1 MLDIKIKPQMD
12 QPKVRVVNNTPKDAG
27 TILKKEYAE
36 RQKEKQP
43 DTKGSV
49 QYATDR
55 VETTGRRGT
64 VAAADGMR
72 RMAKKARDKKKA
84 TTSSRQKEQ
93 LTPPDDLQDIPSG
106 TAPRPL
112 LEEQMQPRLV
122 QARQEQAAQSN
133 RPISGMKN
141 HPYNKIGTHFSDITE
156 FSPYRAGQADTPK
169 PNVAASP
176 KERGRHKAIE
186 DAKTTR
192 QKARNLAEKEN
203 IIAPRTSGT
212 KAEGRQ
218 VARHHSAAVKRG
230 SAAPK
235 HNAPVPLKQTATQR
249 AKQMVQS
256 KAQRKMLTQTAT
268 KAKQGIKTSVQA
280 LAQGVM
286 AIGRAAAAA
295 VSSILAA
302 GGGLALFLV
311 LLVVIVI
318 GAIAASPFGILFSE
332 ENTTPDTLPVSAA
345 VAQVHDDLNTQLAA
359 IQTADSYDDITL
371 VGATPDWA
379 DILAVFAVKVAGTDS
394 PDAADVVTIDADRIA
409 RLKNV
414 FWDMCSITPHVETTH
429 HPDSDPDDEV
439 DDSWTEKDLTIT
451 IAAKTASDMVSAYGF
466 TTHQISALDELLLQ
480 RDVLLELAGNLTAIS
495 AATSKVLKELPED
508 LSEDREAV
516 VRVACSLV
524 GKVNYFWGGKSHAIG
539 WDSRWGQIYE
549 VTAADSPTSG
559 TYRPYGMDCSGYIDW
574 VFNNALGYIIGH
586 GGGAMMQHTYC
597 TNITWDEAQIGDLAF
612 YPDDEHVGIV
622 AGWDEAGNILIVHC
636 ASGYNNVVI
645 TGAEGFT
652 SVARPHIFTYS
663 LHSLL
668 HNLHCVL

>member
-1 MLDIKIKPQMD
+1 MPDIKIKPQMD
-12 QPKVRVVNNTPKDAG
+12 QPKVRVVNNTPKDASS
-27 TILKKEYAE
+27 ILKKEYAA

-43 DTKGSV
+43 DTKGPV

-55 VETTGRRGT
+55 VETTGRRGS
-64 VAAADGMR
+64 VATADGMR
-72 RMAKKARDKKKA
+72 RVAKKARDKHK
-84 TTSSRQKEQ
+84 TTTANRQQ
-93 LTPPDDLQDIPSG
+93 GQSTPPDDLQDIPSG

-112 LEEQMQPRLV
+112 PEEQMQPRLV

-133 RPISGMKN
+133 RPVSGMES
-141 HPYNKIGTHFSDITE
+141 HPNNRTGAHFSGKTE
-156 FSPYRAGQADTPK
+156 FSPFRVGQADTPK

-176 KERGRHKAIE
+176 KERGRRKAIE
-186 DAKTTR
+186 DFKTTR

-203 IIAPRTSGT
+203 IIEPRTSGA
-212 KAEGRQ
+212 KAEGRP

-235 HNAPVPLKQTATQR
+235 HNAPVPLKQTAAQR
-249 AKQMVQS
+249 AKQMVQG

-268 KAKQGIKTSVQA
+268 KAKQGIKTGIQA
-280 LAQGVM
+280 FAQGVM

-295 VSSILAA
+295 VGSILTA

-332 ENTTPDTLPVSAA
+332 ENTTPDTVPVSAA

-371 VGATPDWA
+371 VGAAPDWA

-414 FWDMCSITPHVETTH
+414 FWDMCSVTPHVETTH

-466 TTHQISALDELLLQ
+466 TAHQISALDELLLQ

-508 LSEDREAV
+508 LPEDREAV
-516 VRVACSLV
+516 IRVASSLV
-524 GKVNYFWGGKSHAIG
+524 GKVNYFWGGKSNAIG
-539 WDSRWGQIYE
+539 WDNQWGQLYE
-549 VTAADSPTSG
+549 VTAADSPTTG
-559 TYRPYGMDCSGYIDW
+559 TYRPYGMDCSGYVDW

-597 TNITWDEAQIGDLAF
+597 TDITWADAQIGDLAF

-622 AGWDEAGNILIVHC
+622 AGWDENGDILIVHC

-645 TGAEGFT
+645 TGKEEFI
-652 SVARPHIFTYS
+652 SVARPDIFTEEVI
-663 LHSLL
+663 
-668 HNLHCVL
+668 NGAT

>member
-1 MLDIKIKPQMD
+1 MPDIKIKPQMD
-12 QPKVRVVNNTPKDAG
+12 QPKVRVVNNTPKDASS
-27 TILKKEYAE
+27 ILKKEYAA

-43 DTKGSV
+43 DTKGPV

-55 VETTGRRGT
+55 VETTGRRGS
-64 VAAADGMR
+64 VATADGMR
-72 RMAKKARDKKKA
+72 RVAKKARDKHK
-84 TTSSRQKEQ
+84 TTTANRQQ
-93 LTPPDDLQDIPSG
+93 GQSTPPDDLQDIPTV

-112 LEEQMQPRLV
+112 PEEQMQPRLV

-133 RPISGMKN
+133 RPVSGMES
-141 HPYNKIGTHFSDITE
+141 HPNNRTGAHFSGKTE
-156 FSPYRAGQADTPK
+156 FSPFRVGQADTPK

-176 KERGRHKAIE
+176 KERGRRKAIE
-186 DAKTTR
+186 DFKTTR

-203 IIAPRTSGT
+203 IIESRTSGA
-212 KAEGRQ
+212 KAEGRP

-235 HNAPVPLKQTATQR
+235 YNAPVPLKQTAAQR
-249 AKQMVQS
+249 AKQMVQG

-268 KAKQGIKTSVQA
+268 KAKQGIKTGIQA
-280 LAQGVM
+280 FAQGVM

-295 VSSILAA
+295 VGSILTA

-332 ENTTPDTLPVSAA
+332 ENTTPDTVPVSAA

-359 IQTADSYDDITL
+359 IQTADSYDDITV
-371 VGATPDWA
+371 VGVPPDWA

-394 PDAADVVTIDADRIA
+394 LDAADVVTINADRIA

-414 FWDMCSITPHVETTH
+414 FWDMCAVTPHVETTY

-451 IAAKTASDMVSAYGF
+451 ITAKTASEMASAYGF
-466 TTHQISALDELLLQ
+466 TVHQISALDELLQQ
-480 RDVLLELAGNLTAIS
+480 RDALLELAGNLTTIS
-495 AATSKVLKELPED
+495 AATSKVLKGLPED
-508 LSEDREAV
+508 LSEEREAV
-516 VRVACSLV
+516 IRAACSLV
-524 GKVNYFWGGKSHAIG
+524 GKVNYFWGGKSNAIG
-539 WDSRWGQIYE
+539 WDSRWGQLYE
-549 VTAADSPTSG
+549 VTADGSPTTG
-559 TYRPYGMDCSGYIDW
+559 TYRPYGMDCSGYVDW

-597 TNITWDEAQIGDLAF
+597 TDIAWDEAQIGDLAF
-612 YPDDEHVGIV
+612 CPDDEHVGIV
-622 AGWDEAGNILIVHC
+622 AGWNEDGDILIVHC

-645 TGAEGFT
+645 TTNEDFGEVG
-652 SVARPHIFTYS
+652 RPAVFR
-663 LHSLL
+663 
-668 HNLHCVL
+668 

>member
-1 MLDIKIKPQMD
+1 MPDIKIKPQMD

-27 TILKKEYAE
+27 SILKKEYAE

-43 DTKGSV
+43 DTKGPV

-55 VETTGRRGT
+55 VETTGRRGS

-72 RMAKKARDKKKA
+72 RVAKKARDKKKA
-84 TTSSRQKEQ
+84 TTSSRQQEQ
-93 LTPPDDLQDIPSG
+93 PTPPDDLQDIPAG
-106 TAPRPL
+106 TDPRSLP
-112 LEEQMQPRLV
+112 EQQMRLV
-122 QARQEQAAQSN
+122 QAQQEQTAQNN
-133 RPISGMKN
+133 RPIVGMEN
-141 HPYNKIGTHFSDITE
+141 HPHNRTDVHFMDKTE
-156 FSPYRAGQADTPK
+156 FSPYHAGQADTP
-169 PNVAASP
+169 PRQNVAASP

-203 IIAPRTSGT
+203 IIAPHTFGA

-218 VARHHSAAVKRG
+218 VAKHHSAAVKRG

-235 HNAPVPLKQTATQR
+235 HNAPVPLKQTAAQR

-256 KAQRKMLTQTAT
+256 KAQRKMLTQTAA
-268 KAKQGIKTSVQA
+268 KAKQGIKTGAQA
-280 LAQGVM
+280 FAQGVM

-332 ENTTPDTLPVSAA
+332 ENATPDTVPVAAA
-345 VAQVHDDLNTQLAA
+345 VAQVHYDLNAQLEA

-371 VGATPDWA
+371 VGAAPDWA

-394 PDAADVVTIDADRIA
+394 PDAADVITIDADRIT
-409 RLKNV
+409 RLQSV
-414 FWDMCSITPHVETTH
+414 FWDMCSITTHVETTH
-429 HPDSDPDDEV
+429 HPDSDPNDDV
-439 DDSWTEKDLTIT
+439 DDNWTEKDLTIT
-451 IAAKTASDMVSAYGF
+451 ITAKNASDMASAYSF
-466 TTHQISALDELLLQ
+466 TVHQISALDELILQ
-480 RDVLLELAGNLTAIS
+480 RGVLLELAGNLTAIS
-495 AATSKVLKELPED
+495 AATSKALKELPED
-508 LSEDREAV
+508 LPEDREAV
-516 VRVACSLV
+516 IRAACSLV
-524 GKVNYFWGGKSHAIG
+524 GKVNYFWGGKSHTIG
-539 WDSRWGQIYE
+539 WDSRWGQLYE
-549 VTAADSPTSG
+549 VTAANSPTTG
-559 TYRPYGMDCSGYIDW
+559 TYRPYGMDCSGYVDW

-586 GGGAMMQHTYC
+586 GGGAIMQHTHC
-597 TNITWDEAQIGDLAF
+597 TDVIWDEAQIGDLAF

-622 AGWDEAGNILIVHC
+622 AGWDESGNILIVHC

-645 TGAEGFT
+645 TGKEGFI
-652 SVARPHIFTYS
+652 SVARPNIFTEE
-663 LHSLL
+663 
-668 HNLHCVL
+668 

>member
-1 MLDIKIKPQMD
+1 MPDIKIKPQMD

-27 TILKKEYAE
+27 SILKKEYAE

-43 DTKGSV
+43 DTKGPV

-55 VETTGRRGT
+55 VETTGRRGS

-72 RMAKKARDKKKA
+72 RVAKKARDKKKA
-84 TTSSRQKEQ
+84 TTSSRQQEQ
-93 LTPPDDLQDIPSG
+93 PTPPDDLQDIPAG
-106 TAPRPL
+106 TDPRSLP
-112 LEEQMQPRLV
+112 EQQMRLV
-122 QARQEQAAQSN
+122 QAQQEQTAQNN
-133 RPISGMKN
+133 RPIVGMEN
-141 HPYNKIGTHFSDITE
+141 HPHNRTDVHFMDKTE
-156 FSPYRAGQADTPK
+156 FSPYHAGQADTP
-169 PNVAASP
+169 PRQNVAASP

-203 IIAPRTSGT
+203 IIAPRASGA

-218 VARHHSAAVKRG
+218 VAKHHSAAVKRG

-235 HNAPVPLKQTATQR
+235 HNAPVPLKQTAAQR

-256 KAQRKMLTQTAT
+256 KAQRKMLTQTAA
-268 KAKQGIKTSVQA
+268 KAKQGIKTGAQA
-280 LAQGVM
+280 FAQGVM

-332 ENTTPDTLPVSAA
+332 ENATPDTVPVAAA
-345 VAQVHDDLNTQLAA
+345 VAQVHYDLNAQLEA

-371 VGATPDWA
+371 VGAAPDWA

-394 PDAADVVTIDADRIA
+394 PDAADVITIDADRIT
-409 RLKNV
+409 RLQSV
-414 FWDMCSITPHVETTH
+414 FWDMCSITTHVETTH
-429 HPDSDPDDEV
+429 HPDSDPNDDV
-439 DDSWTEKDLTIT
+439 DDNWTEKDLTIT
-451 IAAKTASDMVSAYGF
+451 ITAKNASDMASAYSF
-466 TTHQISALDELLLQ
+466 TVHQISALDELLLQ
-480 RDVLLELAGNLTAIS
+480 RGVLLELAGNLTAIS
-495 AATSKVLKELPED
+495 AATSKALKELPED
-508 LSEDREAV
+508 LPEDREAV
-516 VRVACSLV
+516 IRAACSLV
-524 GKVNYFWGGKSHAIG
+524 GKVNYFWGGKSHTIG
-539 WDSRWGQIYE
+539 WDSRWGQLYE
-549 VTAADSPTSG
+549 VTAANSPTTG
-559 TYRPYGMDCSGYIDW
+559 TYRPYGMDCSGYVDW

-586 GGGAMMQHTYC
+586 GGGAIMQHTHC
-597 TNITWDEAQIGDLAF
+597 TDVIWDEAQIGDLAF

-622 AGWDEAGNILIVHC
+622 AGWDESGNILIVHC

-645 TGAEGFT
+645 TGKEGFI
-652 SVARPHIFTYS
+652 SVARPNIFTEE
-663 LHSLL
+663 
-668 HNLHCVL
+668 

>member
-1 MLDIKIKPQMD
+1 MPDIKIKPQMD
-12 QPKVRVVNNTPKDAG
+12 QPKVRVVNNTPKDASS
-27 TILKKEYAE
+27 ILKKEYAE

-43 DTKGSV
+43 DTKGPV
-49 QYATDR
+49 QYATDC
-55 VETTGRRGT
+55 VETTGRRGS
-64 VAAADGMR
+64 VAVADGMR
-72 RMAKKARDKKKA
+72 RVAKKVRDKHK
-84 TTSSRQKEQ
+84 TTTANRQQEQ
-93 LTPPDDLQDIPSG
+93 STPPDDLQDIPSG

-112 LEEQMQPRLV
+112 PEEQMQTRLV
-122 QARQEQAAQSN
+122 QARQEQTAQSN
-133 RPISGMKN
+133 RPISGMER
-141 HPYNKIGTHFSDITE
+141 HPHNRTGAHFAEKTE
-156 FSPYRAGQADTPK
+156 FTPYHAGQADTPAGQ
-169 PNVAASP
+169 NVAAPP

-186 DAKTTR
+186 DFKTTR

-203 IIAPRTSGT
+203 IIAPRTSGAKT
-212 KAEGRQ
+212 EGRQ
-218 VARHHSAAVKRG
+218 VAKHHSAAVKRG
-230 SAAPK
+230 TAAPK
-235 HNAPVPLKQTATQR
+235 HNAPVPLKQTAVQR
-249 AKQMVQS
+249 AKQMVQG

-345 VAQVHDDLNTQLAA
+345 VAQVHDDLNNQLAA

-466 TTHQISALDELLLQ
+466 TTHQISALDELLRQ

-508 LSEDREAV
+508 LPEDREAV
-516 VRVACSLV
+516 IRVASSLV
-524 GKVNYFWGGKSHAIG
+524 GKVNYFWGGKSDAIG
-539 WDSRWGQIYE
+539 WDNRWGQLYE
-549 VTAADSPTSG
+549 VTAADSPTTG
-559 TYRPYGMDCSGYIDW
+559 TYRPYGMDCSGYVDW
-574 VFNNALGYIIGH
+574 AFNNALGYIIGH

-597 TNITWDEAQIGDLAF
+597 TDIAWDEAQIGDLAF

-622 AGWDEAGNILIVHC
+622 AGWDESGNILIVHC

-645 TGAEGFT
+645 TAKEGFT
-652 SVARPHIFTYS
+652 SVSRPDIFTEDA
-663 LHSLL
+663 
-668 HNLHCVL
+668 

>member
-1 MLDIKIKPQMD
+1 MPDIKIKPQMD
-12 QPKVRVVNNTPKDAG
+12 QPKVRVVNNTPKNASS
-27 TILKKEYAE
+27 ILKKEYAA

-43 DTKGSV
+43 DTKGPV

-55 VETTGRRGT
+55 VETTGRRGS

-72 RMAKKARDKKKA
+72 RVAKKARDKKKSNA
-84 TTSSRQKEQ
+84 ITHHQEQ
-93 LTPPDDLQDIPSG
+93 PTPSGDLQDIPSA
-106 TAPRPL
+106 TTPRPL
-112 LEEQMQPRLV
+112 PEKQMQTRLV
-122 QARQEQAAQSN
+122 QTRQAQTTQNN
-133 RPISGMKN
+133 RPISGMEG
-141 HPYNKIGTHFSDITE
+141 HPHNRIDTHFTDKTE
-156 FSPYRAGQADTPK
+156 FSPYHAGQADTPAGQ
-169 PNVAASP
+169 NVAASP

-268 KAKQGIKTSVQA
+268 KAKQGIKTGAQA
-280 LAQGVM
+280 FAQGVM

-295 VSSILAA
+295 VGSILAA

-332 ENTTPDTLPVSAA
+332 ENTTPDTVPVAAA

-371 VGATPDWA
+371 VGAAPDWA

-394 PDAADVVTIDADRIA
+394 TDAADVVTIDADRIA

-429 HPDSDPDDEV
+429 HPDSNPDDEV

-451 IAAKTASDMVSAYGF
+451 ISAKTASDMVSAYGF
-466 TTHQISALDELLLQ
+466 TEHQISALDELLLQ
-480 RDVLLELAGNLTAIS
+480 RDVLLELAGNLAAIS

-508 LSEDREAV
+508 LPEDREAV
-516 VRVACSLV
+516 IRAACSLV

-539 WDSRWGQIYE
+539 WDNRWGQIYE
-549 VTAADSPTSG
+549 VTAADSPTTG
-559 TYRPYGMDCSGYIDW
+559 TYRPYGMDCSGYVDW

-586 GGGAMMQHTYC
+586 GGGAAMQHTYC
-597 TNITWDEAQIGDLAF
+597 TDITWDDAQIGDLAF

-622 AGWDEAGNILIVHC
+622 AGWDEEGNILIVHC

-645 TGAEGFT
+645 TGKEGFI
-652 SVARPHIFTYS
+652 SVARPDIFTEKVI
-663 LHSLL
+663 
-668 HNLHCVL
+668 NGAT

>member
-1 MLDIKIKPQMD
+1 MSDIKIKPPMD

-27 TILKKEYAE
+27 SILKKEYVE

-43 DTKGSV
+43 DTKGPV

-72 RMAKKARDKKKA
+72 RMAVKARDKKKA
-84 TTSSRQKEQ
+84 TTSSRQQEQ
-93 LTPPDDLQDIPSG
+93 PTSPDDLQNIPSG

-112 LEEQMQPRLV
+112 PEEQMQPRLV
-122 QARQEQAAQSN
+122 QARQEQAAQN
-133 RPISGMKN
+133 NQPVSGMEG
-141 HPYNKIGTHFSDITE
+141 HPNNRIGAHFSDTTE
-156 FSPYRAGQADTPK
+156 FSPYHAGQADTTPRQ
-169 PNVAASP
+169 NVAASP

-186 DAKTTR
+186 DFKTTR

-203 IIAPRTSGT
+203 IIGPRTSGA

-218 VARHHSAAVKRG
+218 VARHHSVAVKRG

-256 KAQRKMLTQTAT
+256 KAQRKMLTQTAA
-268 KAKQGIKTSVQA
+268 KAKQGIKTGAQV

-332 ENTTPDTLPVSAA
+332 ENTTPDTVPVAAA

-371 VGATPDWA
+371 VGAAPDWA

-394 PDAADVVTIDADRIA
+394 TDAADVVTIDADRIA

-414 FWDMCSITPHVETTH
+414 FWDMCSVTPHVETTH
-429 HPDSDPDDEV
+429 HPDSNPDDEV

-451 IAAKTASDMVSAYGF
+451 ISAKTASDMVSAYEF
-466 TTHQISALDELLLQ
+466 TVHQISALDELLLQ
-480 RDVLLELAGNLTAIS
+480 RDVLVELAGNLTAIS
-495 AATSKVLKELPED
+495 AATSKVLKKLPGD
-508 LSEDREAV
+508 LPDDRETV
-516 VRVACSLV
+516 IRVASSLV
-524 GKVNYFWGGKSHAIG
+524 GKVNYFWGGKSNAIG
-539 WDSRWGQIYE
+539 WDNRWGQLYE
-549 VTAADSPTSG
+549 VTAADSPTTG
-559 TYRPYGMDCSGYIDW
+559 TYRPYGMDCSGYVDW

-597 TNITWDEAQIGDLAF
+597 TDITWADAQIGDLAF

-622 AGWDEAGNILIVHC
+622 AGWDENGDILIVHC

-645 TGAEGFT
+645 TGKEEFI
-652 SVARPHIFTYS
+652 SVARPDIFTEEVI
-663 LHSLL
+663 
-668 HNLHCVL
+668 NGAT

>member
-1 MLDIKIKPQMD
+1 MPDIKIKPQMD
-12 QPKVRVVNNTPKDAG
+12 QPKVRVVNNTPKEASS
-27 TILKKEYAE
+27 ILKKEYAE

-43 DTKGSV
+43 DTKGPV

-64 VAAADGMR
+64 VATADGMR
-72 RMAKKARDKKKA
+72 RVAKKARDKHK
-84 TTSSRQKEQ
+84 TTTANRQQE
-93 LTPPDDLQDIPSG
+93 PPVPSDDLQDIPSG
-106 TAPRPL
+106 TTPRPL
-112 LEEQMQPRLV
+112 PEEQMQTRLV

-133 RPISGMKN
+133 RPVSGMES
-141 HPYNKIGTHFSDITE
+141 HPNNRTGAHFSDKTE
-156 FSPYRAGQADTPK
+156 FSPFHVGQADTPK

-186 DAKTTR
+186 DFKTTR
-192 QKARNLAEKEN
+192 QKASNLAEKEN
-203 IIAPRTSGT
+203 IIAPRASGA
-212 KAEGRQ
+212 KAEGRP

-230 SAAPK
+230 TASPK
-235 HNAPVPLKQTATQR
+235 HNAPVPIKQTAAQR
-249 AKQMVQS
+249 AKQMVQG
-256 KAQRKMLTQTAT
+256 KAQKKMLAQTAT
-268 KAKQGIKTSVQA
+268 KAKQGIKTGAQA
-280 LAQGVM
+280 FTQGVM

-332 ENTTPDTLPVSAA
+332 ENPTPDTVPVSAA
-345 VAQVHDDLNTQLAA
+345 VAQVHYDLNAQLEA

-371 VGATPDWA
+371 VGAAPDWA
-379 DILAVFAVKVAGTDS
+379 DVLAVFAVKVAGTDS
-394 PDAADVVTIDADRIA
+394 PNAADVVTIDAARIA

-451 IAAKTASDMVSAYGF
+451 ITAKSASDMASSYGF

-480 RDVLLELAGNLTAIS
+480 RDVLLELAGNLNAIS

-508 LSEDREAV
+508 LPEDREAV
-516 VRVACSLV
+516 IRAACSLV
-524 GKVNYFWGGKSHAIG
+524 GKVNYFWGGKSNAIG
-539 WDSRWGQIYE
+539 WDSRWGQLYE

-559 TYRPYGMDCSGYIDW
+559 TYRPYGMDCSGYVDW
-574 VFNNALGYIIGH
+574 VFNNALGYVIGH
-586 GGGAMMQHTYC
+586 GGGAMMQHTHC

-612 YPDDEHVGIV
+612 YPGDEHVGIV
-622 AGWDEAGNILIVHC
+622 AGWDENGDILIVHC

-645 TGAEGFT
+645 TGKEGFI
-652 SVARPHIFTYS
+652 SVARPDIFAQEA
-663 LHSLL
+663 
-668 HNLHCVL
+668 

>member
-1 MLDIKIKPQMD
+1 MLF
-12 QPKVRVVNNTPKDAG
+12 R
-27 TILKKEYAE
+27 
-36 RQKEKQP
+36 
-43 DTKGSV
+43 S
-49 QYATDR
+49 
-55 VETTGRRGT
+55 
-64 VAAADGMR
+64 
-72 RMAKKARDKKKA
+72 
-84 TTSSRQKEQ
+84 
-93 LTPPDDLQDIPSG
+93 DDLQDISSG

-112 LEEQMQPRLV
+112 RVAQMQTRLV

-133 RPISGMKN
+133 RAVSGMES
-141 HPYNKIGTHFSDITE
+141 HPNNRTGAHFSDKTE
-156 FSPYRAGQADTPK
+156 FSPFHVGQADTPK
-169 PNVAASP
+169 PNVASSP

-203 IIAPRTSGT
+203 IIAPRTSGA

-218 VARHHSAAVKRG
+218 VAKHHSAVVKRG

-235 HNAPVPLKQTATQR
+235 HNAPVPLKQTAVQR
-249 AKQMVQS
+249 AKQMVQG

-345 VAQVHDDLNTQLAA
+345 VAQVHDDLNNQLAA

-451 IAAKTASDMVSAYGF
+451 ITAKTAFEMASAYGF
-466 TTHQISALDELLLQ
+466 STHQISALDELLQQ

-508 LSEDREAV
+508 LPEDREAV
-516 VRVACSLV
+516 IRVASSLV
-524 GKVNYFWGGKSHAIG
+524 GKVNYFWGGKSDAIG
-539 WDSRWGQIYE
+539 WDNRWGQLYE
-549 VTAADSPTSG
+549 VTAADSPTTG
-559 TYRPYGMDCSGYIDW
+559 TYRPYGMDCSGYVDW
-574 VFNNALGYIIGH
+574 AFNNALGYIIGH

-597 TNITWDEAQIGDLAF
+597 TDIAWDEAQIGDLAF

-622 AGWDEAGNILIVHC
+622 AGWDESGNILIVHC

-645 TGAEGFT
+645 TAKEGFT
-652 SVARPHIFTYS
+652 SVSRPDIFTEDA
-663 LHSLL
+663 
-668 HNLHCVL
+668 

>member
-1 MLDIKIKPQMD
+1 MPDIKTKPQMD
-12 QPKVRVVNNTPKDAG
+12 HPKIRVVNNAPKDASS
-27 TILKKEYAE
+27 ILKKEYAA
-36 RQKEKQP
+36 RQKEKQS
-43 DTKGSV
+43 DAKGPV

-55 VETTGRRGT
+55 VETTGRRGS
-64 VAAADGMR
+64 VATADGMR
-72 RMAKKARDKKKA
+72 RMAAKARDKRK
-84 TTSSRQKEQ
+84 TTTANSQQE
-93 LTPPDDLQDIPSG
+93 PPAPSDDLQDIPSA
-106 TAPRPL
+106 TTPRPL
-112 LEEQMQPRLV
+112 PEEQIQPRLV
-122 QARQEQAAQSN
+122 QARQAQTAQSN
-133 RPISGMKN
+133 RPVSGMEGHLDN
-141 HPYNKIGTHFSDITE
+141 RTGAHFSDKAE
-156 FSPYRAGQADTPK
+156 FSPYHVGQADTPRQ
-169 PNVAASP
+169 NAAASP

-192 QKARNLAEKEN
+192 QKVRNLAEKEN
-203 IIAPRTSGT
+203 IIAPRTSGA

-218 VARHHSAAVKRG
+218 VAKHHSAVVKRG

-235 HNAPVPLKQTATQR
+235 HNAPVPLKQTAAQR
-249 AKQMVQS
+249 AKQMVQG

-371 VGATPDWA
+371 VGAASDWA

-394 PDAADVVTIDADRIA
+394 TDAADVVTIDADRIA

-414 FWDMCSITPHVETTH
+414 FWDMCSVTPHVETTH

-451 IAAKTASDMVSAYGF
+451 ISAKTASDMVSAYGF
-466 TTHQISALDELLLQ
+466 TASQISALDELLLQ

-495 AATSKVLKELPED
+495 APTSKVLKELPED
-508 LSEDREAV
+508 LTEDREAV
-516 VRVACSLV
+516 IRTACSLV
-524 GKVNYFWGGKSHAIG
+524 GKVNYFWGGKSNAIG
-539 WDSRWGQIYE
+539 WDNRWGQLYE
-549 VTAADSPTSG
+549 VTAADSPTTG
-559 TYRPYGMDCSGYIDW
+559 TYRPYGMDCSGYVDW

-586 GGGAMMQHTYC
+586 GGGAMMQHIYC
-597 TNITWDEAQIGDLAF
+597 ADISWDEVQIGDLAF

-622 AGWDEAGNILIVHC
+622 AGWNESGDILIVHC
-636 ASGYNNVVI
+636 ASNYNNVVI
-645 TGAEGFT
+645 TGKEGFI
-652 SVARPHIFTYS
+652 SVARPSIFT
-663 LHSLL
+663 
-668 HNLHCVL
+668 

>member
-1 MLDIKIKPQMD
+1 MPDIKIKPQMD
-12 QPKVRVVNNTPKDAG
+12 QPKVRVVNNTPKDASS
-27 TILKKEYAE
+27 ILKKEYAA

-43 DTKGSV
+43 DTKGPV

-55 VETTGRRGT
+55 VETTGRRGS

-72 RMAKKARDKKKA
+72 RMAKGQMR
-84 TTSSRQKEQ
+84 
-93 LTPPDDLQDIPSG
+93 SG
-106 TAPRPL
+106 
-112 LEEQMQPRLV
+112 
-122 QARQEQAAQSN
+122 
-133 RPISGMKN
+133 
-141 HPYNKIGTHFSDITE
+141 HPKIRCPGNT
-156 FSPYRAGQADTPK
+156 ADTVEYPQAQYYPPK
-169 PNVAASP
+169 LAESGDLKIRSPKNSLQTPQNPPELTAQTGFASPMP
-176 KERGRHKAIE
+176 KERGRRKAIE

-192 QKARNLAEKEN
+192 PKARNLAEKEN
-203 IIAPRTSGT
+203 IIAPRTSGA

-218 VARHHSAAVKRG
+218 VAKHHSAVVKRG

-235 HNAPVPLKQTATQR
+235 HNAPVPLKQTAVQR
-249 AKQMVQS
+249 AKQMVQG

-345 VAQVHDDLNTQLAA
+345 VAQVHDDLNNQLAA

-466 TTHQISALDELLLQ
+466 TTHQISALDELLRQ

-508 LSEDREAV
+508 LPEDREAV
-516 VRVACSLV
+516 IRVASSLV
-524 GKVNYFWGGKSHAIG
+524 GKVNYFWGGKSDAIG
-539 WDSRWGQIYE
+539 WDNRWGQLYE
-549 VTAADSPTSG
+549 VTAADSPTTG
-559 TYRPYGMDCSGYIDW
+559 TYRPYGMDCSGYVDW
-574 VFNNALGYIIGH
+574 AFNNALGYIIGH

-597 TNITWDEAQIGDLAF
+597 TDIAWDEAQIGDLAF

-622 AGWDEAGNILIVHC
+622 AGWDESGNILIVHC

-645 TGAEGFT
+645 TAKEGFT
-652 SVARPHIFTYS
+652 SVSRPDIFTEDA
-663 LHSLL
+663 
-668 HNLHCVL
+668 

>member
-1 MLDIKIKPQMD
+1 MPDIKIKPQMD
-12 QPKVRVVNNTPKDAG
+12 QPKVRVVNNAPKDAG
-27 TILKKEYAE
+27 SILKKEYAA

-43 DTKGSV
+43 DAKGPV

-55 VETTGRRGT
+55 VETTGRRGS
-64 VAAADGMR
+64 VATADGMH
-72 RMAKKARDKKKA
+72 RMAAKARDKRK
-84 TTSSRQKEQ
+84 TTTANCQQEPPA
-93 LTPPDDLQDIPSG
+93 PPDDLQDIPSG
-106 TAPRPL
+106 TTPRPL
-112 LEEQMQPRLV
+112 SEEQMQTRLV

-133 RPISGMKN
+133 RPVSGMEGHLN
-141 HPYNKIGTHFSDITE
+141 NRPGAHFSDKAE
-156 FSPYRAGQADTPK
+156 FSPYHVGQADTPRQ
-169 PNVAASP
+169 NAAASP

-186 DAKTTR
+186 DAKATR

-203 IIAPRTSGT
+203 IIAPRASG
-212 KAEGRQ
+212 ASADGRQ
-218 VARHHSAAVKRG
+218 VAKRHSAAVKRG
-230 SAAPK
+230 FAAPK
-235 HNAPVPLKQTATQR
+235 HNAPVPIKQTAAQR
-249 AKQMVQS
+249 AKQMVQG
-256 KAQRKMLTQTAT
+256 KAQKKMLAQTAT
-268 KAKQGIKTSVQA
+268 KAKQGIKTGAQV

-332 ENTTPDTLPVSAA
+332 ENTTPDTVPVSAA
-345 VAQVHDDLNTQLAA
+345 VAQVHDDLNAQLTA

-371 VGATPDWA
+371 VGAAPDWA
-379 DILAVFAVKVAGTDS
+379 GVLAVFAVKVAGTDS

-409 RLKNV
+409 RLKNI

-451 IAAKTASDMVSAYGF
+451 ITAKTASETASAYGF
-466 TTHQISALDELLLQ
+466 TVHQISALDELLLQ

-508 LSEDREAV
+508 LPEDREAV
-516 VRVACSLV
+516 IRVACSLV
-524 GKVNYFWGGKSHAIG
+524 GKVNYFWGGKSHTIG
-539 WDSRWGQIYE
+539 WDSRWGQIYK
-549 VTAADSPTSG
+549 VTAADSSTTG
-559 TYRPYGMDCSGYIDW
+559 TYRPYGMDCSGYVDW
-574 VFNNALGYIIGH
+574 VFNNALGYVIGH

-597 TNITWDEAQIGDLAF
+597 TDIAWDEAQIGDLAF

-622 AGWDEAGNILIVHC
+622 AGWDESGNILIVHC

-645 TGAEGFT
+645 TGKEGFI
-652 SVARPHIFTYS
+652 SVARP
-663 LHSLL
+663 
-668 HNLHCVL
+668 NLFAED

>member
-1 MLDIKIKPQMD
+1 MPEIKIKPQMD
-12 QPKVRVVNNTPKDAG
+12 QPKVRVVNNAPKDAG
-27 TILKKEYAE
+27 SILKKEYAA

-43 DTKGSV
+43 DAKGPV

-55 VETTGRRGT
+55 VETTGRRGS
-64 VAAADGMR
+64 VATADGMR
-72 RMAKKARDKKKA
+72 RMAAKARDKRK
-84 TTSSRQKEQ
+84 TTTANCQQEPPA
-93 LTPPDDLQDIPSG
+93 PPDDLQDIPSG
-106 TAPRPL
+106 TTPRPL
-112 LEEQMQPRLV
+112 SEEQMQTRLV

-133 RPISGMKN
+133 RPVSGMEG
-141 HPYNKIGTHFSDITE
+141 HPNNRTGAHFSDKTE
-156 FSPYRAGQADTPK
+156 FSPYHVGQADTLRQ
-169 PNVAASP
+169 NAAASP

-203 IIAPRTSGT
+203 IIGSRTSGA
-212 KAEGRQ
+212 KAEGRP
-218 VARHHSAAVKRG
+218 VARHHSAAIKRG
-230 SAAPK
+230 TASPK
-235 HNAPVPLKQTATQR
+235 HNAPVPIKQTAAQR

-268 KAKQGIKTSVQA
+268 KAKQGIKTSVQV

-409 RLKNV
+409 RLKNI
-414 FWDMCSITPHVETTH
+414 FWDMCSVTPHVETTH

-451 IAAKTASDMVSAYGF
+451 ISAKTASDMASAYGF
-466 TTHQISALDELLLQ
+466 TAHQISALDELLLQ

-508 LSEDREAV
+508 LPEDREAV
-516 VRVACSLV
+516 IRAACSLV
-524 GKVNYFWGGKSHAIG
+524 GKVNYFWGGKSNAIG
-539 WDSRWGQIYE
+539 WDNRWGQLYE
-549 VTAADSPTSG
+549 VTAADSPTTG
-559 TYRPYGMDCSGYIDW
+559 TYRPYGMDCSGYVDW
-574 VFNNALGYIIGH
+574 VFNNALSYIIGH
-586 GGGAMMQHTYC
+586 GGGAAMQHTNC
-597 TNITWDEAQIGDLAF
+597 TNTTWDEVQIGDLAF

-622 AGWDEAGNILIVHC
+622 AGWDESGNILIVHC
-636 ASGYNNVVI
+636 ASSYNNVVI
-645 TGAEGFT
+645 TGKEGFT
-652 SVARPHIFTYS
+652 SVSRPDIFTEDA
-663 LHSLL
+663 
-668 HNLHCVL
+668 

>member
-1 MLDIKIKPQMD
+1 
-12 QPKVRVVNNTPKDAG
+12 
-27 TILKKEYAE
+27 
-36 RQKEKQP
+36 
-43 DTKGSV
+43 
-49 QYATDR
+49 
-55 VETTGRRGT
+55 
-64 VAAADGMR
+64 
-72 RMAKKARDKKKA
+72 
-84 TTSSRQKEQ
+84 
-93 LTPPDDLQDIPSG
+93 
-106 TAPRPL
+106 
-112 LEEQMQPRLV
+112 
-122 QARQEQAAQSN
+122 
-133 RPISGMKN
+133 
-141 HPYNKIGTHFSDITE
+141 
-156 FSPYRAGQADTPK
+156 
-169 PNVAASP
+169 
-176 KERGRHKAIE
+176 
-186 DAKTTR
+186 
-192 QKARNLAEKEN
+192 
-203 IIAPRTSGT
+203 
-212 KAEGRQ
+212 
-218 VARHHSAAVKRG
+218 
-230 SAAPK
+230 
-235 HNAPVPLKQTATQR
+235 
-249 AKQMVQS
+249 MVQG

-345 VAQVHDDLNTQLAA
+345 VAQVHDDLNNQLAA

-466 TTHQISALDELLLQ
+466 TTHQISALDELLRQ

-508 LSEDREAV
+508 LPEDREAV
-516 VRVACSLV
+516 IRVASSLV
-524 GKVNYFWGGKSHAIG
+524 GKVNYFWGGKSDAIG
-539 WDSRWGQIYE
+539 WDNRWGQLYE
-549 VTAADSPTSG
+549 VTAADSPTTG
-559 TYRPYGMDCSGYIDW
+559 TYRPYGMDCSGYVDW
-574 VFNNALGYIIGH
+574 AFNNALGYIIGH

-597 TNITWDEAQIGDLAF
+597 TDIAWDEAQIGDLAF

-622 AGWDEAGNILIVHC
+622 AGWDESGNILIVHC

-645 TGAEGFT
+645 TAKEGFT
-652 SVARPHIFTYS
+652 SVSRPDIFTEDA
-663 LHSLL
+663 
-668 HNLHCVL
+668 

>member
-1 MLDIKIKPQMD
+1 MPDIKIKPQMD
-12 QPKVRVVNNTPKDAG
+12 QPKVRVVNNTPKEASS
-27 TILKKEYAE
+27 ILKKEYAE

-43 DTKGSV
+43 DTKGPV

-64 VAAADGMR
+64 VATADGMR
-72 RMAKKARDKKKA
+72 RVAKKARDKHK
-84 TTSSRQKEQ
+84 TTTANRQQE
-93 LTPPDDLQDIPSG
+93 PPVPSDDLQDIPSG
-106 TAPRPL
+106 TTPRPL
-112 LEEQMQPRLV
+112 PEEQMQTRLV

-133 RPISGMKN
+133 RPVSGMES
-141 HPYNKIGTHFSDITE
+141 HPNNRTGAHFSDKTE
-156 FSPYRAGQADTPK
+156 FSPFHVGQADTPK

-203 IIAPRTSGT
+203 IIASRTSGT
-212 KAEGRQ
+212 KAECRQ

-235 HNAPVPLKQTATQR
+235 HNAPVPIKQTAAQR

-256 KAQRKMLTQTAT
+256 KAQRKMLTQTAA
-268 KAKQGIKTSVQA
+268 KAKQGIKTGAQA
-280 LAQGVM
+280 FAQGVM

-332 ENTTPDTLPVSAA
+332 ENTTPNTVPVAAA

-371 VGATPDWA
+371 VGVAPDWV

-394 PDAADVVTIDADRIA
+394 TDAADVVTIDADRIA

-429 HPDSDPDDEV
+429 HPDSNPDDEV

-451 IAAKTASDMVSAYGF
+451 ISAKTASDMVSAYGF
-466 TTHQISALDELLLQ
+466 TEHQISALDELLLQ
-480 RDVLLELAGNLTAIS
+480 RDVLLELAGNLAAIS

-508 LSEDREAV
+508 LPEDREAV
-516 VRVACSLV
+516 IRAACSLV

-539 WDSRWGQIYE
+539 WDNRWGQIYE
-549 VTAADSPTSG
+549 VTAADSPTTG
-559 TYRPYGMDCSGYIDW
+559 TYRPYGMDCSGYVDW
-574 VFNNALGYIIGH
+574 VFNNSLGCIIGH
-586 GGGAMMQHTYC
+586 GGGAMMQYTYC

-622 AGWDEAGNILIVHC
+622 AGWDENGDILIVHC

-645 TGAEGFT
+645 TGKEGFI
-652 SVARPHIFTYS
+652 SVARPDIFTEEVI
-663 LHSLL
+663 
-668 HNLHCVL
+668 NGAT

>member
-1 MLDIKIKPQMD
+1 MPDIKIKPQMD

-27 TILKKEYAE
+27 SILKKEYAE

-43 DTKGSV
+43 DTKGPV

-55 VETTGRRGT
+55 VETTGRRGS

-72 RMAKKARDKKKA
+72 RVAKKTRDKKKA
-84 TTSSRQKEQ
+84 TTSSRQQEQ
-93 LTPPDDLQDIPSG
+93 LTPPDDLQDTPAG
-106 TAPRPL
+106 TDLRSLP
-112 LEEQMQPRLV
+112 EQQMQPRLV
-122 QARQEQAAQSN
+122 QTRQEQTAQSN
-133 RPISGMKN
+133 RPVSGMEG
-141 HPYNKIGTHFSDITE
+141 HPQNRIDTRFSDKTE
-156 FSPYRAGQADTPK
+156 FSPYRASQADTP
-169 PNVAASP
+169 PRQNVAASP

-203 IIAPRTSGT
+203 IIAPRTSGA

-218 VARHHSAAVKRG
+218 VAKHHSAAVKR
-230 SAAPK
+230 SAAAPK
-235 HNAPVPLKQTATQR
+235 HNAPVPLKQTAAQR
-249 AKQMVQS
+249 AKQVVQS

-268 KAKQGIKTSVQA
+268 KAKQGIKTGVQA
-280 LAQGVM
+280 FTQGVM
-286 AIGRAAAAA
+286 AIGRAVAAA
-295 VSSILAA
+295 VSSILVA

-318 GAIAASPFGILFSE
+318 GAIAGSPFGILFSE
-332 ENTTPDTLPVSAA
+332 ENTTPDTVPIAAA
-345 VAQVHDDLNTQLAA
+345 VAQVHDDLNAQLAA

-371 VGATPDWA
+371 VGAAPDWE

-414 FWDMCSITPHVETTH
+414 FWDMCTVSHQVVTTN

-451 IAAKTASDMVSAYGF
+451 ITAKNASDMASAYGF
-466 TTHQISALDELLLQ
+466 TVQQLSALDELLLQ
-480 RDVLLELAGNLTAIS
+480 RDVLVELARNLTAIS
-495 AATSKVLKELPED
+495 AATSQLLKELPED
-508 LSEDREAV
+508 LPSDRKV
-516 VRVACSLV
+516 VIRTACSLI

-539 WDSRWGQIYE
+539 WDSRWGQLYE
-549 VTAADSPTSG
+549 VTAAESPTTG
-559 TYRPYGMDCSGYIDW
+559 TYRPYGMDCSGYVDW
-574 VFNNALGYIIGH
+574 VFNNALGYIIGY
-586 GGGAMMQHTYC
+586 GGGAMLQHTYC

-622 AGWDEAGNILIVHC
+622 VGWDENGNILIVHC

-645 TGAEGFT
+645 TGKEGFI
-652 SVARPHIFTYS
+652 SVARPDIFTEEE
-663 LHSLL
+663 
-668 HNLHCVL
+668 

>member
-1 MLDIKIKPQMD
+1 MPDIKIKPQMD

-27 TILKKEYAE
+27 LILKKEYAE
-36 RQKEKQP
+36 RQKEKQL
-43 DTKGSV
+43 DTKGPV

-72 RMAKKARDKKKA
+72 RMAKKARDKDK
-84 TTSSRQKEQ
+84 TTTANRQQ
-93 LTPPDDLQDIPSG
+93 GQSTPPDDLQDIPSG

-112 LEEQMQPRLV
+112 PEEQIQPRLV

-133 RPISGMKN
+133 RPVSGMEY
-141 HPYNKIGTHFSDITE
+141 HSHDRTGAHFSDKTE
-156 FSPYRAGQADTPK
+156 FSPYHVGQADTPRQ
-169 PNVAASP
+169 NVAASP

-192 QKARNLAEKEN
+192 PKARNLAEKEN
-203 IIAPRTSGT
+203 IIGPRTSGA

-218 VARHHSAAVKRG
+218 VTKHHSAVVKRG

-235 HNAPVPLKQTATQR
+235 HNAPVPLKQTAAQR
-249 AKQMVQS
+249 AKQMVQG

-268 KAKQGIKTSVQA
+268 KAKQGIKTGVQA
-280 LAQGVM
+280 LSQGVM
-286 AIGRAAAAA
+286 AIERAAAAA
-295 VSSILAA
+295 VGSILAA

-332 ENTTPDTLPVSAA
+332 ENATPDTVPVSAA

-359 IQTADSYDDITL
+359 IQTADSYDDITVL
-371 VGATPDWA
+371 GTTPDWA

-429 HPDSDPDDEV
+429 HPDSNPDDEV

-451 IAAKTASDMVSAYGF
+451 IASKNASETASAYGF
-466 TTHQISALDELLLQ
+466 TAHQISTLDELLLQ

-495 AATSKVLKELPED
+495 ATTSKVLTELPED
-508 LSEDREAV
+508 LPEDREAV
-516 VRVACSLV
+516 IRVACSLV

-539 WDSRWGQIYE
+539 WDSRWGQLYE

-559 TYRPYGMDCSGYIDW
+559 TYRPYGMDCSGYVDW

-597 TNITWDEAQIGDLAF
+597 TDITWDEAQIGDLAF
-612 YPDDEHVGIV
+612 YPGAEHVGIV
-622 AGWDEAGNILIVHC
+622 AGWDENGDILIVHC

-645 TGAEGFT
+645 TGKEGFT
-652 SVARPHIFTYS
+652 SMARPEIFAE
-663 LHSLL
+663 
-668 HNLHCVL
+668 VA

>member
-1 MLDIKIKPQMD
+1 MPDIKIKPQMD

-27 TILKKEYAE
+27 SILKKEYAE

-43 DTKGSV
+43 DTKGPV

-55 VETTGRRGT
+55 VETTGRRGS

-72 RMAKKARDKKKA
+72 RVAKKARDKKKA
-84 TTSSRQKEQ
+84 TTSSRQQEQ
-93 LTPPDDLQDIPSG
+93 PTPPDDLQDIPSG
-106 TAPRPL
+106 PTPRPL
-112 LEEQMQPRLV
+112 PEEQMQPRLV
-122 QARQEQAAQSN
+122 QTRQAQAAQSN
-133 RPISGMKN
+133 RPVSGMES
-141 HPYNKIGTHFSDITE
+141 HPNNRTGAHFSDKTE
-156 FSPYRAGQADTPK
+156 FSPFHVGQADTPK

-203 IIAPRTSGT
+203 IIAPHTFGA

-218 VARHHSAAVKRG
+218 VAKHHSAAVKRG

-235 HNAPVPLKQTATQR
+235 HNAPVPLKQTAAQR

-256 KAQRKMLTQTAT
+256 KAQRKMLTQTAA
-268 KAKQGIKTSVQA
+268 KAKQGIKTGAQA
-280 LAQGVM
+280 FAQGVM

-302 GGGLALFLV
+302 GGGLAMFLV

-332 ENTTPDTLPVSAA
+332 ENATPDTVPVAAA
-345 VAQVHDDLNTQLAA
+345 VAQVHYDLNAQLEA

-371 VGATPDWA
+371 VGAAPDWA

-394 PDAADVVTIDADRIA
+394 PDAADVITIDADRIT
-409 RLKNV
+409 RLQSV
-414 FWDMCSITPHVETTH
+414 FWDMCSITTHVETTH
-429 HPDSDPDDEV
+429 HPDSDPNDDV
-439 DDSWTEKDLTIT
+439 DDNWTEKDLTIT
-451 IAAKTASDMVSAYGF
+451 ITAKNASDMASAYSF
-466 TTHQISALDELLLQ
+466 TVHQISALDELLLQ
-480 RDVLLELAGNLTAIS
+480 RGVLLELAGNLTAIS
-495 AATSKVLKELPED
+495 AATSKALKELPED
-508 LSEDREAV
+508 LPEDREAV
-516 VRVACSLV
+516 IRAACSLV
-524 GKVNYFWGGKSHAIG
+524 GKVNYFWGGKSHTIG
-539 WDSRWGQIYE
+539 WDSRWGQLYE
-549 VTAADSPTSG
+549 VTAANSPTTG
-559 TYRPYGMDCSGYIDW
+559 TYRPYGMDCSGYVDW

-586 GGGAMMQHTYC
+586 GGGAIMQHTHC
-597 TNITWDEAQIGDLAF
+597 TDVIWDEAQIGDLAF

-622 AGWDEAGNILIVHC
+622 AGWDESGNILIVHC

-645 TGAEGFT
+645 TGKEGFI
-652 SVARPHIFTYS
+652 SVARPNIFTEE
-663 LHSLL
+663 
-668 HNLHCVL
+668 